1 MTWTTLTVE
10 VTTPLFNGGADP
22 DGSAGFR
29 PDDDAG
35 IRVASI
41 RGAMRFWFRALAG
54 TVAGPDL
61 RLLAGLECHVFG
73 DAGNP
78 SPLQMRIPQQPRVER
93 TEAPDFLAG
102 ERGKWI
108 GYLLGPGMI
117 KYDAANHRFR
127 LTRRYIGTG
136 QKFDIKLRF
145 PREDVGTLALGA
157 LRLCC
162 MYGGFGARTRR
173 GFGGVRIVAVDGPLA
188 GPWTEDSLKGWGLA
202 DFAGMRSLQPAGEL
216 ASCREVLKAMR
227 GQVLAELGSPV
238 SSQQEFDNDWSSPPP
253 YPVLS
258 PARSVVGLSGGE
270 PFENWENTLWHAG
283 EQLRHFRAPE
293 ANNRQDANYK
303 PKIET
308 PEWKD
313 VVHGTSDHFKVGAL
327 GLPVVYK
334 DGYVVNV
341 DRKSGRAAEKLRRAS
356 PLWLRAVETGGD
368 WRLLSFAFLGQF
380 LPGPNAPHVH
390 LWQKN
395 DQDKSLQVTDDDIRQ
410 LAGQW
415 ISELR
420 ADRSFTGTA
429 RRA

>member
-1 MTWTTLTVE
+1 MTWTTLTLE

-29 PDDDAG
+29 PDDEAG
-35 IRVASI
+35 VRVASI

-61 RLLAGLECHVFG
+61 RLLAGLERHVFG

-78 SPLQMRIPQQPRVER
+78 SPLQMRIPQQPRIER
-93 TEAPDFLAG
+93 TEAPEFLAG

-127 LTRRYIGTG
+127 LTRQYISVG

-145 PREDVGTLALGA
+145 PRDDVGTLALGA

-173 GFGGVRIVAVDGPLA
+173 GFGGVRIIEVDGPLA
-188 GPWTEDSLKGWGLA
+188 GPWTEDSLKGRGLA
-202 DFAGMRSLQPAGEL
+202 DFAGVRSLQPTGEL
-216 ASCREVLKAMR
+216 ATCREVLAGVRK
-227 GQVLAELGSPV
+227 QVLPDLGSPV
-238 SSQQEFDNDWSSPPP
+238 SPQQEFDSDWSGPPP

-258 PARSVVGLSGGE
+258 KAWSVVGVSGGE
-270 PFENWENTLWHAG
+270 SFENWQKTLRHAG
-283 EQLRHFRAPE
+283 KQLRHFRAPE
-293 ANNRQDANYK
+293 DNDRPDAKYQ

-313 VVHGTSDHFKVGAL
+313 VVYGTSDHFKVGAL

-341 DRKSGRAAEKLRRAS
+341 DRRSGRDAEKLRRAS
-356 PLWLRAVETGGD
+356 PLWLRAVETGGN

-380 LPGPNAPHVH
+380 LPGPDAPQVH
-390 LWQKN
+390 LWERAGQSKA
-395 DQDKSLQVTDDDIRQ
+395 LQITDDDVRQ

-420 ADRSFTGTA
+420 ADRSFIDTA